1 MEKLT
6 INRKEWLRGEGDIA
20 SVLCR
25 SLDNK
30 KCCLGIALISG
41 GVPEEYLIDMASPVD
56 IRPLDMPDIYY
67 WLLEEEEEEID
78 TLINSSDTCRLMDIN
93 DDVTISDNER
103 EALIIGIFAMHDI
116 DVNFV
121 G

>member
-20 SVLCR
+20 SALYR

-41 GVPEEYLIDMASPVD
+41 GIPEEFLIDLCSPVD
-56 IRPLDMPDIYY
+56 IRPLDIPDTYY
-67 WLLEEEEEEID
+67 WFLEEEEID

-93 DDVTISDNER
+93 DDTTISDNER
-103 EALIIGIFAMHDI
+103 EALIIEIFAMHDI